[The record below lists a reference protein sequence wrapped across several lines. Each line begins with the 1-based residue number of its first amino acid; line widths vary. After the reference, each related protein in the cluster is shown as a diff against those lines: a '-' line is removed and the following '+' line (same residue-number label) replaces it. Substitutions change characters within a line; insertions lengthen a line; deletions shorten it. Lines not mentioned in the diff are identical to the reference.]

1 MGAAISLGCTY
12 VALFALYS
20 SVEPG
25 HRPRSHDLPR
35 RHTNIRKSISRNKIL
50 RICSL
55 HIGLENWQS
64 VLVTAIGTP
73 LFTTV
78 DSPSLTSIVTIV
90 AANPTLLPQSSKHTH
105 PDARVAVPIAIVSA
119 VFVLFSVLAF
129 VFWRKSRGK
138 GSSYKYE
145 L

>member
-1 MGAAISLGCTY
+1 M
-12 VALFALYS
+12 
-20 SVEPG
+20 
-25 HRPRSHDLPR
+25 
-35 RHTNIRKSISRNKIL
+35 SRNMIL

-55 HIGLENWQS
+55 HVGLDNKQS
-64 VLVTAIGTP
+64 VPVLVTPISTP
-73 LFTTV
+73 LTTV

-138 GSSYKYE
+138 GSPYRYE